1 MTIIKAENNV
11 FTLVNV
17 FTVDPE
23 NQQKVI
29 EVLVE
34 AVEQTINKLPGFV
47 SSNLHRS
54 FDGKYVVNY
63 VQWRSKEDFE
73 AMLHNQ
79 EAIPHMQT
87 VAALSKSYNPILCEV
102 SNVMGAFTL

>member
-1 MTIIKAENNV
+1 MTTIKAENSM

-29 EVLVE
+29 EVLCD
-34 AVEQTINKLPGFV
+34 AVEQIINKLPGFI

-73 AMLHNQ
+73 AMLHDPK
-79 EAIPHMQT
+79 AIPHMWR
-87 VAALSKSYNPILCEV
+87 VAALWKSYNPILCEV
-102 SNVMGAFTL
+102 SNVMESVIL